1 MSKAV
6 VYMGADPTRFDEDDN
21 PLGEWE
27 GDKEVTDVNIADGVT
42 EINRYAFYKCKG
54 LTNLSFLKGSG
65 VTTIGTAAFADSGIA
80 SLQGAE
86 GVRKIGNS
94 AFGKCQDLRSI
105 EGLGC
110 EEMGYDCFAYCT
122 LLQSLKGWPASMTM
136 IPVCC
141 FNGCT
146 GMTAVDCD
154 LSHVTSIE
162 INAFYGCTSLL
173 PPSLSKN
180 GASPAAVLAY
190 LKRKSKHERE
200 DSLEAL
206 SIPPNSTYPDSSV
219 LPSSFL
225 RSSVCLDDFTEADQF
240 KFEGAIDMMDMIAV
254 AVGVG
259 DDEWQKDEC
268 KDYLKRAALLATTPY
283 CSPSSCAPL
292 GFCDS
297 DCHAGREFC
306 GRLADYDGVLE
317 QVLPGGGFHAVV
329 GGMVGADVLPCA
341 VELLQLV
348 SGGGDDSKICN
359 SSSSAFSNMAFGS
372 TPYVDCLPLSV
383 DDPNTFLRGAPP
395 PPGSCALSTW
405 DEHNAAEV
413 AAVEAHNA
421 ELLLNATLAVDAPL
435 PTFPWWRGAL
445 LPALP
450 IVQAVLIFIG
460 RVLAKGTKQK
470 DNMAAVTP
478 VLGGIQKSSSR
489 VFARDLRFRDFFGI
503 SGIFVATALLAQVVL
518 AVILGFHAEAAKISK
533 VQVVCLHCIAV
544 YAAFHL
550 FNSAVYWRTLVE
562 GLFDVQEGNVDPL
575 EALNKIPPAKRLMK
589 WYYDNFAVHTGGRY
603 SLLLVIGA
611 EVFEI
616 VVQFTN
622 ANSMAGY
629 LDWPA
634 LSFYGTLVSTNCIMF
649 GICMLSDE
657 RFVSPPVVI
666 TVDVVMDATYVMFNV
681 FYISPTSYWA
691 IIVPLLLSVDMLND
705 SMTLHAHES
714 VKHALFKQ
722 STRKKNDES
731 KANGTFEHDVIV
743 DFAKR
748 LNAGA
753 ENNRK
758 EKNLQVFSKT
768 RRVSHVVF
776 AASALKNVLSRRE
789 SVAETVWKKLKL
801 DNGTDMFLSVT
812 QPCEH
817 PEAPPATGF
826 VRSEVY
832 YGIKYEGT
840 ADGTKVTVL
849 TALDPGGLLPTA
861 IVNFG
866 IEDGMK
872 KKLQLY
878 KTYFID
884 KKALDGS
891 DNGGVWPDDENLY
904 TFEFEG
910 VGEKSKA
917 VRRGSAE
924 IRDVIGSQ
932 SNTSDEILV
941 ASEEPPAVTSR
952 RTVQNTVHGL
962 KKMMTSL
969 KTQRPS
975 QIARQESSLRN
986 VVTKTSG
993 AGVLLK
999 DSVAKLRNILGW
1011 FFLLVG
1017 TGLIIYVSTKGGRQE
1032 KVCAKEFG
1040 ACAWGRMEPKLYFK
1054 DGLLAK
1060 STCGVG
1066 VDGNENEDGWEL
1078 DVSGCELEELGGW
1091 RKAFADLEVLDL
1103 SNNELAELPG
1113 WLREEKMGKL
1123 RELRASNNK
1132 LRNFT
1137 FVDWRKSVGGV
1148 NSTALE
1154 LVDLRENEIVE
1165 LPYEMMD
1172 VKGEGL
1178 RLLFDGNPCAEE
1190 VDWSGLGKDRLPARM
1205 GVGYDNGG
1213 FGGNLRVLKLGR
1225 NTLDESVFEEL
1236 AAANFTRIEELDV
1249 SWNALGGIG
1258 EEVRGLKKLRRLDVS
1273 GNTGV
1278 GARDLVAAP
1287 EDLEILNA
1295 SFCGVDDITGEQAVE
1310 LQDRNMVLHGNPVT
1324 EITWAYQNQLT
1335 KIPAWLRVLEK
1346 VKKADLGYC
1355 DIKEMKGGAFP
1366 ASLEELNI
1374 QNQLVGLRLHPDSF
1388 EGLSKLRRFEAST
1401 CFLTEDDMHP
1411 GLFGDTKLERLDIM
1425 GNVDMLNFNAAALFP
1440 GSSGQQL
1447 EYLHLENCGL
1457 TGIGGESGT
1466 NFHGLLAVQQLNL
1479 NENNFGD
1486 RIAEDAFTGL
1496 GKLETLNIIEAGVFS
1511 LPARVFSSFLTL
1523 EILQLSDNLDLL
1535 LPEGIFSELCS
1546 VTSLGVNGVGSAAFT
1561 DNAFAG
1567 WPHCN
1572 FLIGEPG
1579 VREMC
1584 EAQQEVFVE
1593 GSCTDQLCETGDCSA
1608 CSSEG
1613 SCGSYGWCAW
1623 QGDGNGGGSCTIPA
1637 CGVGEEPNMGEGR
1650 CDACEAGKYSDSVGD
1665 GMCAMC
1671 AGGKH
1676 SETVGSATEDDCEE
1690 CEAGKTSLMGAIEC
1704 VAGTTIADTAD
1715 HAWDFRGCIDGVP
1728 VVDAPDASG
1737 LQATLMNGASCTSE
1751 GVAFDGVDDYVDLDD
1766 WEWGGALTIESYVKY
1781 DTFHK
1786 WSRVLDFSDAGAD
1799 NVILAN
1805 YATSSTVAFNVVQGQ
1820 QWKDLYSSN
1829 WDQSEWVHVVA
1840 TASGST

>member
-1 MSKAV
+1 
-6 VYMGADPTRFDEDDN
+6 
-21 PLGEWE
+21 
-27 GDKEVTDVNIADGVT
+27 
-42 EINRYAFYKCKG
+42 
-54 LTNLSFLKGSG
+54 
-65 VTTIGTAAFADSGIA
+65 
-80 SLQGAE
+80 
-86 GVRKIGNS
+86 
-94 AFGKCQDLRSI
+94 
-105 EGLGC
+105 
-110 EEMGYDCFAYCT
+110 
-122 LLQSLKGWPASMTM
+122 
-136 IPVCC
+136 
-141 FNGCT
+141 
-146 GMTAVDCD
+146 
-154 LSHVTSIE
+154 
-162 INAFYGCTSLL
+162 
-173 PPSLSKN
+173 
-180 GASPAAVLAY
+180 
-190 LKRKSKHERE
+190 
-200 DSLEAL
+200 
-206 SIPPNSTYPDSSV
+206 
-219 LPSSFL
+219 
-225 RSSVCLDDFTEADQF
+225 
-240 KFEGAIDMMDMIAV
+240 
-254 AVGVG
+254 
-259 DDEWQKDEC
+259 
-268 KDYLKRAALLATTPY
+268 
-283 CSPSSCAPL
+283 
-292 GFCDS
+292 
-297 DCHAGREFC
+297 
-306 GRLADYDGVLE
+306 
-317 QVLPGGGFHAVV
+317 
-329 GGMVGADVLPCA
+329 
-341 VELLQLV
+341 
-348 SGGGDDSKICN
+348 
-359 SSSSAFSNMAFGS
+359 MAFGS
-372 TPYVDCLPLSV
+372 TPY
-383 DDPNTFLRGAPP
+383 
-395 PPGSCALSTW
+395 
-405 DEHNAAEV
+405 
-413 AAVEAHNA
+413 
-421 ELLLNATLAVDAPL
+421 
-435 PTFPWWRGAL
+435 
-445 LPALP
+445 
-450 IVQAVLIFIG
+450 
-460 RVLAKGTKQK
+460 
-470 DNMAAVTP
+470 

-758 EKNLQVFSKT
+758 E
-768 RRVSHVVF
+768 
-776 AASALKNVLSRRE
+776 
-789 SVAETVWKKLKL
+789 
-801 DNGTDMFLSVT
+801 
-812 QPCEH
+812 
-817 PEAPPATGF
+817 
-826 VRSEVY
+826 
-832 YGIKYEGT
+832 
-840 ADGTKVTVL
+840 
-849 TALDPGGLLPTA
+849 
-861 IVNFG
+861 
-866 IEDGMK
+866 
-872 KKLQLY
+872 
-878 KTYFID
+878 
-884 KKALDGS
+884 
-891 DNGGVWPDDENLY
+891 
-904 TFEFEG
+904 
-910 VGEKSKA
+910 
-917 VRRGSAE
+917 
-924 IRDVIGSQ
+924 
-932 SNTSDEILV
+932 
-941 ASEEPPAVTSR
+941 
-952 RTVQNTVHGL
+952 
-962 KKMMTSL
+962 
-969 KTQRPS
+969 
-975 QIARQESSLRN
+975 
-986 VVTKTSG
+986 
-993 AGVLLK
+993 
-999 DSVAKLRNILGW
+999 
-1011 FFLLVG
+1011 
-1017 TGLIIYVSTKGGRQE
+1017 
-1032 KVCAKEFG
+1032 
-1040 ACAWGRMEPKLYFK
+1040 
-1054 DGLLAK
+1054 
-1060 STCGVG
+1060 
-1066 VDGNENEDGWEL
+1066 
-1078 DVSGCELEELGGW
+1078 
-1091 RKAFADLEVLDL
+1091 
-1103 SNNELAELPG
+1103 
-1113 WLREEKMGKL
+1113 
-1123 RELRASNNK
+1123 
-1132 LRNFT
+1132 
-1137 FVDWRKSVGGV
+1137 SVGGV

-1457 TGIGGESGT
+1457 TGIGG
-1466 NFHGLLAVQQLNL
+1466 
-1479 NENNFGD
+1479 
-1486 RIAEDAFTGL
+1486 
-1496 GKLETLNIIEAGVFS
+1496 
-1511 LPARVFSSFLTL
+1511 
-1523 EILQLSDNLDLL
+1523 
-1535 LPEGIFSELCS
+1535 
-1546 VTSLGVNGVGSAAFT
+1546 
-1561 DNAFAG
+1561 
-1567 WPHCN
+1567 
-1572 FLIGEPG
+1572 
-1579 VREMC
+1579 
-1584 EAQQEVFVE
+1584 
-1593 GSCTDQLCETGDCSA
+1593 
-1608 CSSEG
+1608 
-1613 SCGSYGWCAW
+1613 
-1623 QGDGNGGGSCTIPA
+1623 
-1637 CGVGEEPNMGEGR
+1637 
-1650 CDACEAGKYSDSVGD
+1650 
-1665 GMCAMC
+1665 
-1671 AGGKH
+1671 
-1676 SETVGSATEDDCEE
+1676 
-1690 CEAGKTSLMGAIEC
+1690 
-1704 VAGTTIADTAD
+1704 
-1715 HAWDFRGCIDGVP
+1715 
-1728 VVDAPDASG
+1728 
-1737 LQATLMNGASCTSE
+1737 
-1751 GVAFDGVDDYVDLDD
+1751 
-1766 WEWGGALTIESYVKY
+1766 
-1781 DTFHK
+1781 
-1786 WSRVLDFSDAGAD
+1786 
-1799 NVILAN
+1799 
-1805 YATSSTVAFNVVQGQ
+1805 
-1820 QWKDLYSSN
+1820 
-1829 WDQSEWVHVVA
+1829 
-1840 TASGST
+1840 